1 VGLSIVG
8 CILTELNFDSNNR
21 AVVNILKDAEK
32 NILYEHISR
41 ALKAVDEE
49 DPVTIII
56 ELYHVIEKN
65 TPIHLKK
72 IFAPAKCF
80 SEIKI

>member
-1 VGLSIVG
+1 
-8 CILTELNFDSNNR
+8 
-21 AVVNILKDAEK
+21 VNILKDAEK

-49 DPVTIII
+49 DPVTIIR

-72 IFAPAKCF
+72 FCTYEMFFRNQYITKCINGF
-80 SEIKI
+80 KEHLTILIYF